1 MNSKFFILSFTAA
14 AATLASAG
22 VSSEMDGPSGI
33 QIGPRLTLK
42 PYVSLSYT
50 YDSNV
55 DSMKHSKAG
64 SQWIVNP
71 GMTARYLGG
80 NWDIQGAAWYQYHAY
95 NRYTTQLNQSSFGE
109 NLKLNWMNSAPNEKG
124 WRLQLSEQFQ
134 QIAQDDDMSNH
145 NGRGI
150 GRDRKEF
157 KADAILERRINET
170 MHAALLGNY
179 YLLDYDNNV
188 DKYAW
193 LYGWK
198 RAVAGGEIGWA
209 PSKWTDFILHAN
221 YQWYTQDNDYDHGLR
236 QTDTRGKSIRS
247 DSKGYSVMAGL
258 ATRAT
263 ERITYRV
270 LGGWSRFEYGEGVK
284 DCNGFTYQASAKW
297 AVDDTLH
304 LMLLAASYYQPSER
318 EYGNCLKVNTIS
330 LGVGKTFIPGKLSAT
345 ADLSFRNESHE
356 YSEYEEDD
364 YDETIWTTRVGINYT
379 LNRYAQLF
387 GSVEYQTEETSGG
400 GARGHEYDYDRFRG
414 TVGVR
419 LTY

>member
-150 GRDRKEF
+150 DR
-157 KADAILERRINET
+157 
-170 MHAALLGNY
+170 
-179 YLLDYDNNV
+179 
-188 DKYAW
+188 W
-193 LYGWK
+193 
-198 RAVAGGEIGWA
+198 
-209 PSKWTDFILHAN
+209 WT
-221 YQWYTQDNDYDHGLR
+221 
-236 QTDTRGKSIRS
+236 
-247 DSKGYSVMAGL
+247 
-258 ATRAT
+258 
-263 ERITYRV
+263 
-270 LGGWSRFEYGEGVK
+270 
-284 DCNGFTYQASAKW
+284 
-297 AVDDTLH
+297 
-304 LMLLAASYYQPSER
+304 
-318 EYGNCLKVNTIS
+318 
-330 LGVGKTFIPGKLSAT
+330 
-345 ADLSFRNESHE
+345 
-356 YSEYEEDD
+356 
-364 YDETIWTTRVGINYT
+364 
-379 LNRYAQLF
+379 
-387 GSVEYQTEETSGG
+387 
-400 GARGHEYDYDRFRG
+400 
-414 TVGVR
+414 
-419 LTY
+419 

>member
-1 MNSKFFILSFTAA
+1 MNSKFFVLAF
-14 AATLASAG
+14 AATAVTLATAG
-22 VSSEMDGPSGI
+22 VSEEMDGPQGI
-33 QIGPRLTLK
+33 QIGQRLTLK
-42 PYVSLSYT
+42 PYVSLAYT

-55 DSMKHSKAG
+55 DSMKHSQSG

-71 GMTARYLGG
+71 GMAARYLGG

-95 NRYTTQLNQSSFGE
+95 NRYTSQLNSSSFGE
-109 NLKLNWMNSAPNEKG
+109 NLKFNWMNSEPNEKG
-124 WRLQLSEQFQ
+124 WRVQFAEKFE

-157 KADAILERRINET
+157 MADGIIERRINET
-170 MHAALLGNY
+170 MHAAVLANY

-209 PSKWTDFILHAN
+209 PSKWTDFLLHAN
-221 YQWYTQDNDYDHGLR
+221 YQWYTQDNDANSDIR
-236 QTDTRGKSIRS
+236 RTTTRGKAIRS

-263 ERITYRV
+263 DRISYRL
-270 LGGWSRFEYGEGVK
+270 LGGWTRFEYGEGVK
-284 DCNGFTYQASAKW
+284 DLNGFTYQASAKW
-297 AVDDTLH
+297 AVSDTLR
-304 LMLLAASYYQPSER
+304 LMLLGASYYQPSER
-318 EYGNCLKVNTIS
+318 EYGNCIKVNS
-330 LGVGKTFIPGKLSAT
+330 VSVGAGKTFISGKLNGT
-345 ADLSFRNESHE
+345 LDLCFRNESHE
-356 YSEYEEDD
+356 YSEYAEDD
-364 YDETIWTTRVGINYT
+364 YDENVWTARVGLNYT
-379 LNRYAQLF
+379 INRYVQVF
-387 GSVEYQTEETSGG
+387 GRVEYQDCETSGG
-400 GARGHEYDYDRFRG
+400 GIRAHQYDYDRWRG
-414 TVGVR
+414 TVGMR